1 MKTGNTFVVTLLLFV
16 LLFSSCGSNEVRNQ
30 RLPSV
35 IGGAGEL
42 LVVIDKGKWESALG
56 DTLRYVLA
64 AQVPNVTQ
72 EEPYFD
78 LIQTQD
84 DKFKGVYKNHRN
96 LLLVNIKPSARP
108 SLSFKDDAWA
118 SPQLVGYLVAPSIDS
133 MINLVLREG
142 EAMRNKFA
150 FKEVDRWIRINQ
162 KSPNHKVVEDLK
174 KKHNFWVS
182 VPSAYSL
189 DVNKDHF
196 VWIASESPD
205 VTLGITAWDY
215 PYTSKE
221 QLTDENLIKK
231 RNEVVKEN
239 VPGPV
244 EKSYMKTEEVLTPI
258 TAEFVYKGRYFKQM
272 RGLWKLENAFM
283 GGSFVSLTT
292 VDDARKRIITVEG
305 FVYAPRKEKRN
316 YLRQL
321 EGILYTLQVA
331 KDEK

>member
-1 MKTGNTFVVTLLLFV
+1 MKTGNTFMVTLLLAL

-30 RLPSV
+30 ALPSV
-35 IGGAGEL
+35 IGRAGEL
-42 LVVIDKGKWESALG
+42 LVVIDKGKWDSALG

-64 AQVPNVTQ
+64 AQIPNVTQ
-72 EEPYFD
+72 EESYFD

-96 LLLVNIKPSARP
+96 LLIVNIKPSAKP
-108 SLSFKDDAWA
+108 SLSFKEDAWA
-118 SPQLVGYLVAPSIDS
+118 SPQLVGYLVAPSVDS

-150 FKEVDRWIRINQ
+150 FKEVERWAKINQ
-162 KSPNHKVVEDLK
+162 KTPNRKVTDALK
-174 KKHNFWVS
+174 SKHNYWVS

-196 VWIASESPD
+196 VWIASETAD
-205 VTLGITAWDY
+205 VTLAVIGWDY
-215 PYTSKE
+215 PYTSKD

-244 EKSYMKTEEVLTPI
+244 AKSYMRTEDVLAPI
-258 TAEFVYKGRYFKQM
+258 SSEFVYKGRYFKQIS
-272 RGLWKLENAFM
+272 GLWKLENAFM

-292 VDDARKRIITVEG
+292 VDDERKRIITVEG

-321 EGILYTLQVA
+321 EGILYTLEVS
-331 KDEK
+331 KEKK

>member
-1 MKTGNTFVVTLLLFV
+1 MKTGNTFMVTLLLAV
-16 LLFSSCGSNEVRNQ
+16 LLFSACGSNEVRNQ
-30 RLPSV
+30 GLPSV

-42 LVVIDKGKWESALG
+42 LVVIDKGKWESGLG
-56 DTLRYVLA
+56 DTLRYILA

-96 LLLVNIKPSARP
+96 LLIVDIKPSAKS
-108 SLSFKDDAWA
+108 SLSFKDDVWA
-118 SPQLVGYLVAPSIDS
+118 SPQLVGHLVAPSVDS
-133 MINLVLREG
+133 MINLILREG
-142 EAMRNKFA
+142 EKMRDKFA
-150 FKEVDRWIRINQ
+150 FKEVDRWARINQ
-162 KSPNHKVVEDLK
+162 KSPNHKVIEDLK
-174 KKHNFWVS
+174 KKHNYWVS

-196 VWIASESPD
+196 IWIASESPD
-205 VTLGITAWDY
+205 VTLAVIGWDY
-215 PYTSKE
+215 PYTSKD
-221 QLTDENLIKK
+221 QLTDQNLIKK
-231 RNEVVKEN
+231 RNEVVMAN

-244 EKSYMKTEEVLTPI
+244 EKSYMRTEDVLTPI
-258 TAEFVYKGRYFKQM
+258 TSEFVYKGRYFKQI

-321 EGILYTLQVA
+321 EGILYTLQVV
-331 KDEK
+331 KDKK